1 MVSSIPAS
9 FGNTFFVVI
18 PSCSRDAY
26 GLDQM
31 RLLNSDT
38 RGGVGGLYLQE
49 MIEKDA
55 SRIAAY
61 VSGYLVSLCELTS
74 GAILLVYGGDSE
86 VLNYHS
92 DFALVYNAYIKVVSD
107 SIREA
112 CLGVSIVR
120 GVALRGIQTDMF
132 GQITAGLDQ
141 VVSAYALF
149 AWQAKYVPPG
159 EEGDSEDLLDH
170 LMQYPGRVARL

>member
-1 MVSSIPAS
+1 
-9 FGNTFFVVI
+9 
-18 PSCSRDAY
+18 
-26 GLDQM
+26 
-31 RLLNSDT
+31 
-38 RGGVGGLYLQE
+38 
-49 MIEKDA
+49 MI
-55 SRIAAY
+55 
-61 VSGYLVSLCELTS
+61 VSGYLVSLRELTS
-74 GAILLVYGGDSE
+74 GGILLVYGGDSQ
-86 VLNYHS
+86 VWNYHG

-107 SIREA
+107 SIREGWVSYYPTD
-112 CLGVSIVR
+112 GVSIIR

-141 VVSAYALF
+141 AVSAYALF